1 MRWSSKRTWARGMR
15 KAVRVLKL
23 SGVDAGYG
31 EAQVLWGIDLEVSVG
46 EIVALVGANGAGK
59 STLLATISGLLAP
72 TSGSIVFNGV
82 DIAGWRAER
91 IVAAGISHVPQG
103 RRLFGGLTVHDNL
116 LMGAFHRSDDEVGS
130 DVERVYA
137 QFPRLRERAEQLAGT
152 LSGGE
157 QQMCA
162 IGRGLMARPKLLL
175 VDELSLGLAPIIVE
189 QLLAVLAALRRDGM
203 TIVLVEQDVL
213 VALETADRGYVI
225 ENGRVSLS
233 GKAADI
239 LADPHV
245 KNAYLGL

>member
-1 MRWSSKRTWARGMR
+1 MLAGAM
-15 KAVRVLKL
+15 LKVAGL
-23 SGVDAGYG
+23 DAGYG
-31 EAQVLWGIDLEVSVG
+31 EAQVLWDLSLEIGRG

-59 STLLATISGLLAP
+59 STLLATISGLIAP
-72 TSGSIVFNGV
+72 TRGTIDFQGS

-103 RRLFGGLTVHDNL
+103 RRLFGGLTVTENL
-116 LMGAFHRSDDEVGS
+116 LMGAFHRHDDGVADDIEKVFG
-130 DVERVYA
+130 

-162 IGRGLMARPKLLL
+162 IGRALMARPKLLM

-189 QLLAVLAALRRDGM
+189 QLLEVLAGLRRDGV
-203 TIVLVEQDVL
+203 TILLVEQDVR

-225 ENGRVSLS
+225 ENGRVGLS
-233 GKAADI
+233 GPAREI
-239 LADPHV
+239 LADPHI
-245 KNAYLGL
+245 KTAYLGI

>member
-1 MRWSSKRTWARGMR
+1 MPEGS
-15 KAVRVLKL
+15 RVLKV

-31 EAQVLWGIDLEVSVG
+31 EAQVLWGIDIDVGAG

-59 STLLATISGLLAP
+59 STLLATISGLLTP
-72 TSGSIVFNGV
+72 TAGSIVFNGV
-82 DIAGWRAER
+82 DIAGWTAER

-103 RRLFGGLTVHDNL
+103 RRLFGGLTVRENL
-116 LMGAFHRSDDEVGS
+116 LMGAFHRNDDEIGS
-130 DVERVYA
+130 DVERIFA
-137 QFPRLRERAEQLAGT
+137 QFPRLSERASQLSGT

-175 VDELSLGLAPIIVE
+175 VDELSLGLAPIIVD
-189 QLLAVLAALRRDGM
+189 QLLGVLAELRRDGM

-225 ENGRVSLS
+225 ENGRINLS
-233 GKAADI
+233 GKAADV

>member
-1 MRWSSKRTWARGMR
+1 M
-15 KAVRVLKL
+15 L
-23 SGVDAGYG
+23 SVSHVDAGYG
-31 EAQVLWGIDLEVSVG
+31 EAQVLWDLSIDVAER

-59 STLLATISGLLAP
+59 STLLATITGLVA
-72 TSGSIVFNGV
+72 SSRGAIIFGGD

-103 RRLFGGLTVHDNL
+103 RRLFGGLTVMENL
-116 LMGAFHRSDDEVGS
+116 LMGAFHRRDREIAS
-130 DVERVYA
+130 DVEKVM
-137 QFPRLRERAEQLAGT
+137 QLFPRLRERASQLAGT

-162 IGRGLMARPKLLL
+162 LGRGLMARPKLLL
-175 VDELSLGLAPIIVE
+175 VDELSLGLAPIVVE

-203 TIVLVEQDVL
+203 TIVLVEQDVQ

-225 ENGRVSLS
+225 ENGRVRLS
-233 GKAADI
+233 GSAGDI

-245 KNAYLGL
+245 KTAYLGL